1 MEWVG
6 MRVLSDMPS
15 VPVYKAQLR
24 VGSDL
29 GFSRQ
34 VGLAPA
40 LPWGL
45 TEHPL
50 PWDTDGNISWGR
62 EVCC

>member
-1 MEWVG
+1 MG
-6 MRVLSDMPS
+6 RDKGFIRHALSPRLQ
-15 VPVYKAQLR
+15 AQLQ

-29 GFSRQ
+29 EFSRQ

-62 EVCC
+62 EVC

>member
-1 MEWVG
+1 MEWAG
-6 MRVLSDMPS
+6 MRVVSDMCPQS
-15 VPVYKAQLR
+15 HLI
-24 VGSDL
+24 GSDL
-29 GFSRQ
+29 GFSRR

>member
-1 MEWVG
+1 MGRDEG
-6 MRVLSDMPS
+6 FIRHALSPS
-15 VPVYKAQLR
+15 LQAQLQ

-29 GFSRQ
+29 GFFWQ

-45 TEHPL
+45 TECPL
-50 PWDTDGNISWGR
+50 PWNTDGNVSWGR
-62 EVCC
+62 DEC

>member
-1 MEWVG
+1 MGRDEG
-6 MRVLSDMPS
+6 FIKHAHSPS
-15 VPVYKAQLR
+15 LQAQLQ

-34 VGLAPA
+34 IILAPA

-45 TEHPL
+45 TECPL

-62 EVCC
+62 EVC

>member
-1 MEWVG
+1 MGRDEG
-6 MRVLSDMPS
+6 FIKHACSPILET
-15 VPVYKAQLR
+15 QLQ

-45 TEHPL
+45 TECLL
-50 PWDTDGNISWGR
+50 PWDIDGNISWGR
-62 EVCC
+62 EVC

>member
-1 MEWVG
+1 MGRDEG
-6 MRVLSDMPS
+6 FIRRALSPS
-15 VPVYKAQLR
+15 LQARLQVES
-24 VGSDL
+24 GL

-45 TEHPL
+45 TELPL
-50 PWDTDGNISWGR
+50 PWDTDGNISWGT
-62 EVCC
+62 EVC